1 MLQSLIEIQTAFQT
15 IGLKKKNSNSIE
27 DYYKS
32 LHCSI
37 EPLNKHDNEFKIIE
51 KYMKNTHGPTHTN
64 YVLELIDAF
73 KITRENEDE
82 AFLKNISQNKLLLW
96 HGTKITNYAG
106 ILKNGFKIPPQEAPP
121 KTFDF
126 GKGIYFSDMVTK
138 SANQCCTDKNQN
150 IGLLMLC
157 EVACGPFNE
166 KCYTDYNST
175 QLPPGKLTTKACGKY
190 QPEASQ
196 TELNGF
202 KVPLGKPETV
212 SVLGSLQYNEYVVY
226 DVNQIKMK
234 YLVKCKFNY
243 KVGNQQYLSLIH
255 I

>member
-1 MLQSLIEIQTAFQT
+1 M
-15 IGLKKKNSNSIE
+15 KKKNINSIE

-106 ILKNGFKIPPQEAPP
+106 ILKNGFKIPP
-121 KTFDF
+121 
-126 GKGIYFSDMVTK
+126 
-138 SANQCCTDKNQN
+138 
-150 IGLLMLC
+150 
-157 EVACGPFNE
+157 
-166 KCYTDYNST
+166 
-175 QLPPGKLTTKACGKY
+175 
-190 QPEASQ
+190 
-196 TELNGF
+196 
-202 KVPLGKPETV
+202 
-212 SVLGSLQYNEYVVY
+212 
-226 DVNQIKMK
+226 
-234 YLVKCKFNY
+234 
-243 KVGNQQYLSLIH
+243 
-255 I
+255 